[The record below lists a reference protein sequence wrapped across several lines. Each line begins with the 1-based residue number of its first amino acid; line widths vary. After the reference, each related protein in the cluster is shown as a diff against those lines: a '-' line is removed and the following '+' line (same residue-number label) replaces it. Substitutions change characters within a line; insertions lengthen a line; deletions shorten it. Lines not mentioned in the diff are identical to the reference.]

1 MTKERLQR
9 MVKLINEQEEWISN
23 WYYRDEVVKMI
34 TEPVAHITLH
44 HLKTDD
50 EIDLVYD
57 RTEWAVSMD
66 RVSLDTIGDF
76 IRLRSYLTE
85 KGLYQYIQVL
95 VAENDRLKEM
105 LKEEE
110 EYE

>member
-1 MTKERLQR
+1 MSDEELQR
-9 MVKLINEQEEWISN
+9 TVESINEQKEWISN
-23 WYYRDEVVKMI
+23 WYYRDEVVKMF

-50 EIDLVYD
+50 EIDLVWD
-57 RTEWAVSMD
+57 RTEWVASMD
-66 RVSLDTIGDF
+66 RVSLHTIGDF